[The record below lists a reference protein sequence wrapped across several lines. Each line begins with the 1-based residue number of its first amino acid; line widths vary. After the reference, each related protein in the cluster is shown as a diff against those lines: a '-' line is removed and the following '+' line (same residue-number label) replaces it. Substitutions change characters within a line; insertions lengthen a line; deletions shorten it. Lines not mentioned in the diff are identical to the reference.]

1 MSIHSVNFKVGPL
14 HVNLVQSLLFL
25 LVMGIVSTPFFG
37 VRIPPILPHM
47 WLLVLHE
54 LFGFIFV
61 GHTVFSNIW
70 AMKIRLSPHHEAGV
84 MARAFLRKMAFGITM
99 PTSIL
104 VPVLGLMLVEESWG
118 GLDEALWA
126 RDALVGFWLIWL
138 LNIAPDLIRYARD
151 EQAAKPRAGV
161 LWAAARG
168 IASTVITVVII
179 ILMVTKTN
187 ILPA

>member
-1 MSIHSVNFKVGPL
+1 MKLTSAKVR
-14 HVNLVQSLLFL
+14 FL
-25 LVMGIVSTPFFG
+25 NV
-37 VRIPPILPHM
+37 
-47 WLLVLHE
+47 
-54 LFGFIFV
+54 
-61 GHTVFSNIW
+61 
-70 AMKIRLSPHHEAGV
+70 AA
-84 MARAFLRKMAFGITM
+84 
-99 PTSIL
+99 SIL
-104 VPVLGLMLVEESWG
+104 CPFWNPWG

-168 IASTVITVVII
+168 IVSTVITIVII
-179 ILMVTKTN
+179 ILMATKTN